1 VARDSL
7 QQRKGPGFVGSIVLF
22 VLFLIVAGW
31 VLRVLFKIVWAT
43 LIILLLIS
51 MVPIVAG
58 LIARSFKR
66 PRF

>member
-1 VARDSL
+1 MARDSL

-22 VLFLIVAGW
+22 LIVAGW
-31 VLRVLFKIVWAT
+31 ALRVLFKIVWAT
-43 LIILLLIS
+43 LIILLLIA
-51 MVPIVAG
+51 MVPVVAG